1 MCLGSGPGYKP
12 RGARPRVQSESKVH
26 LLWGGGGVRLLSL
39 EVLRLCQELSAAMEL
54 QNVEFQRYVD
64 AIRRQTGLCN

>member
-26 LLWGGGGVRLLSL
+26 LLWGGGRETFEFGGAAALSGAL
-39 EVLRLCQELSAAMEL
+39 GSYGASTLRGCDQKTDRT
-54 QNVEFQRYVD
+54 V
-64 AIRRQTGLCN
+64 